1 MILAAIVPESAHA
14 GLRAAARPVES
25 PRSPIAAPRAPNR
38 LPEPS
43 APPAPPSH
51 RRAALFLLFTVSGF
65 AGLIYESIWSH
76 YLKLFLGHA
85 AYAQTLVLALFM
97 GGMAA
102 GSWAASRLSRRWGN
116 LLRGYAIVEALIG
129 LAALAFHPLFVAAT
143 DAAYESILPSLGGN
157 GAAAAFKWTLAGLMI
172 LPQSIALGMT
182 FPLMSAGLLRRHPER
197 PGEALALLY
206 FTNSLGAAIGV
217 LVSGFVLV
225 DALGLPGTIRAAGMV
240 NLALAA
246 LVWAIASG
254 RDPAPEGAVA
264 ATLARRVATRSGGDA
279 PWRLMLAVA
288 FLTGT
293 ASFIYEIGWIRM
305 LTLVLGAATHSFEL
319 MLSAF
324 ILGLALGG
332 LWIRRR
338 IDRAAEPLRF
348 LGIVQVAMGLAAL
361 ATLPVYSTVFDL
373 MQLVIHGTA
382 KTDAGYGMFLIAS
395 HGIALAVMLP
405 ATFCAGMTLPL
416 ITFALLGAGHGER
429 SIGAVY
435 AANTLGSIVGVV
447 LAAHV
452 GMPLVGLKG
461 LIVAGALVD
470 VGLGLVLLWRLAIA
484 GVVQRGAGAHGDG
497 AGLPAGLTL
506 GATLVSAIAFALVVF
521 TVSLDPYRMASGV
534 FRRGDLYTA
543 ADAEIRYYRDG
554 KTTSVSLMQF
564 REGLSLRTNGK
575 SDGAVNLEEGAR
587 ISDEVTMVLT
597 AALPLAIKPDAKR
610 AAIVGIGTGLTTHTM
625 LAAPNL
631 ERVDTIEIEPAMAEA
646 SRSFAARNANA
657 FADPRS
663 RIVFDDAKTW
673 FSTHNERYDIIVSE
687 PSNPWVSGVSS
698 LFTTEF
704 YRHVRRYL
712 NPGGVMVQWFQLYE
726 IDVSLVASVL
736 RALAENFPDYAI
748 YAATDSDLLIVAG
761 DAETLARPLHDV
773 FQMPGVA
780 AELRTVHVQRIG
792 DLDVRRLGGKAS
804 LHPLFLSY
812 GVPANSDYYPYL
824 DLNASRHRFLQTGA
838 GEVTRIGSGG
848 VPLVGMLESR
858 RHVVRP
864 LSYDGDDFLERIE
877 LARRARY
884 ARDFYLANE
893 RPLPVG
899 IPADLEKNL
908 ELSKMRG
915 LDCIDAKSFDI
926 WVQSLFQVAR
936 TVNSALDAAEADA
949 IWSRFEGSPCF
960 RRLEPDDRAWVALF
974 RAVGR
979 RDAAAMAT
987 HADGLL
993 AQGRELTST
1002 HKQFLLRASLAGNI
1016 ARGELDRAQAA
1027 WDRHSPDA
1035 ARVGLD
1041 LDLRLLRAYLA
1052 VAKAAA
1058 PRHGS

>member
-1 MILAAIVPESAHA
+1 LSAT
-14 GLRAAARPVES
+14 P
-25 PRSPIAAPRAPNR
+25 
-38 LPEPS
+38 
-43 APPAPPSH
+43 APPAVASS
-51 RRAALFLLFTVSGF
+51 RRALLFLLFTVSGF

-97 GGMAA
+97 GGMAV
-102 GSWAASRLSRRWGN
+102 GSWAASRLSRRWRN

-129 LAALAFHPLFVAAT
+129 VAALVFHQAFVAAT
-143 DAAYESILPSLGGN
+143 DASYESILPALGSDT
-157 GAAAAFKWTLAGLMI
+157 AAATFKWALAGLMI

-206 FTNSLGAAIGV
+206 FSNSLGAAIGV
-217 LVSGFVLV
+217 LASGFVLIE
-225 DALGLPGTIRAAGMV
+225 ALGLPGTIRVAGV
-240 NLALAA
+240 INLVLAA
-246 LVWAIASG
+246 VVWLIAPG
-254 RDPAPEGAVA
+254 RDPEPERVAA
-264 ATLARRVATRSGGDA
+264 ATLARRVESRSGGDA

-288 FLTGT
+288 FLTGA

-332 LWIRRR
+332 LWVRSR
-338 IDRAAEPLRF
+338 IDRTAEPLRF
-348 LGIVQVAMGLAAL
+348 LGIVQVAMGLLAL
-361 ATLPVYSTVFDL
+361 ATLPLYGSAFDL

-382 KTDAGYGMFLIAS
+382 KTEAGYGIFLIAS

-416 ITFALLGAGHGER
+416 ITYALLGAGHGER

-435 AANTLGSIVGVV
+435 AANTLGSITGVV

-452 GMPLVGLKG
+452 GMPLLGLKG
-461 LIVAGALVD
+461 LIVAGGLID
-470 VGLGLVLLWRLAIA
+470 IGLGLVLLWRLAIA
-484 GVVQRGAGAHGDG
+484 GVLQRGAAAHGSG
-497 AGLPAGLTL
+497 GGLPAGLTL
-506 GATLVSAIAFALVVF
+506 GATLVSAVVLAIVAFG
-521 TVSLDPYRMASGV
+521 VSLDPYRMSSGV

-543 ADAEIRYYRDG
+543 QDAELKYYRDG

-575 SDGAVNLEEGAR
+575 SDGAINLQEGAR

-597 AALPLAIKPDAKR
+597 AAIPLAHKPDAKR
-610 AAIVGIGTGLTTHTM
+610 AAIIGIGTGLTTHTM
-625 LAAPNL
+625 LAATTL

-663 RIVFDDAKTW
+663 RIVFDDAKTY

-761 DAETLARPLHDV
+761 DAETLARPLADV

-780 AELRTVHVQRIG
+780 AELRKVHVQRIG
-792 DLDVRRLGGKAS
+792 DLDVRRLGGRAS

-812 GVPANSDYYPYL
+812 GVPANSDYAPYL
-824 DLNASRHRFLQTGA
+824 DLNAVKHRFLQTGA
-838 GEVTRIGSGG
+838 GELTRIGTGG
-848 VPLVGMLESR
+848 VPLVAMLESR
-858 RHVVRP
+858 KRTVRP

-884 ARDFYLANE
+884 ARDFYVAAE
-893 RPLPVG
+893 RPLPIG
-899 IPADLEKNL
+899 IPTDLEKNL
-908 ELSKMRG
+908 ELSKVRG
-915 LDCIDAKSFDI
+915 LDCIDAKSFDV

-936 TVNSALDAAEADA
+936 TVNPALEPADADA
-949 IWSRFEGSPCF
+949 IWSRFEGAPCYK
-960 RRLEPDDRAWVALF
+960 RLERDERTWVALF

-979 RDAAAMAT
+979 RDATAMAT
-987 HADGLL
+987 HADTLL

-1016 ARGELDRAQAA
+1016 VTGQLDRAQGA
-1027 WDRHSPDA
+1027 WDKHSPDA
-1035 ARVGLD
+1035 ARTGID

-1052 VAKAAA
+1052 VAKGA
-1058 PRHGS
+1058 PPRGS

>member
-1 MILAAIVPESAHA
+1 LSATPLSPAASSYRR
-14 GLRAAARPVES
+14 GL
-25 PRSPIAAPRAPNR
+25 
-38 LPEPS
+38 
-43 APPAPPSH
+43 
-51 RRAALFLLFTVSGF
+51 LFLLFTVSGF

-97 GGMAA
+97 GGMAL
-102 GSWAASRLSRRWGN
+102 GSWAASRLSRRWRN
-116 LLRGYAIVEALIG
+116 LLRGYAVVEALIG
-129 LAALAFHPLFVAAT
+129 VAALAFHPAFVAAT
-143 DAAYESILPSLGGN
+143 DAAYESVLPALGSDL
-157 GAAAAFKWTLAGLMI
+157 AAGTFKWTLAALMI
-172 LPQSIALGMT
+172 LPQSVALGMT

-217 LVSGFVLV
+217 LASGFVMIEH
-225 DALGLPGTIRAAGMV
+225 LGLPGTIRVAGAINLVLAAV
-240 NLALAA
+240 VWALAP
-246 LVWAIASG
+246 G
-254 RDPAPEGAVA
+254 RDPEPERVAA
-264 ATLARRVATRSGGDA
+264 ATLARRVGSRSGGDA

-288 FLTGT
+288 FLTGA

-332 LWIRRR
+332 LWVRSR
-338 IDRAAEPLRF
+338 IDRTAEPLRF
-348 LGIVQVAMGLAAL
+348 LGVVQVAMGLLAL
-361 ATLPVYSTVFDL
+361 ATLPLYGSLFDL
-373 MQLVIHGTA
+373 MQLVIRGTA

-395 HGIALAVMLP
+395 HGIAVAVMLP

-416 ITFALLGAGHGER
+416 ITYALLGAGHGER

-435 AANTLGSIVGVV
+435 AANTLGSITGVV

-452 GMPLVGLKG
+452 GMPLLGLKG
-461 LIVAGALVD
+461 LIVAGALID
-470 VGLGLVLLWRLAIA
+470 VGLGLVLLWRLAVA
-484 GVVQRGAGAHGDG
+484 GVVRRGAAASGTG

-506 GATLVSAIAFALVVF
+506 GATAIAVLALAVVAF
-521 TVSLDPYRMASGV
+521 GVSLDPYKMASGV

-543 ADAEIRYYRDG
+543 QDAELKYYRDG

-575 SDGAVNLEEGAR
+575 SDGAINLEDGAR

-597 AALPLAIKPDAKR
+597 AAIPLAHKPDAKR
-610 AAIVGIGTGLTTHTM
+610 AAIIGIGTGLTTHTM
-625 LAAPNL
+625 LGAATL

-646 SRSFAARNANA
+646 SRGFAARNASA

-663 RIVFDDAKTW
+663 RIVFDDAKTY

-726 IDVSLVASVL
+726 IDISLVASVL

-761 DAETLARPLHDV
+761 DTETLARPLADV

-780 AELRTVHVQRIG
+780 AELRKVHVQRIG

-812 GVPANSDYYPYL
+812 AVPANSDYAPYL
-824 DLNASRHRFLQTGA
+824 DLNAARHRFLQTGA
-838 GEVTRIGSGG
+838 GEMTRIGAGG
-848 VPLVGMLESR
+848 VPVVAMLESR
-858 RHVVRP
+858 KPAIRP
-864 LSYDGDDFLERIE
+864 LSYDGEDFLERIE

-884 ARDFYLANE
+884 ARDFYLAAE
-893 RPLPVG
+893 RPLPLA

-915 LDCIDAKSFDI
+915 LDCVDAKSFDV

-936 TVNSALDAAEADA
+936 TVNSVLDPAEADA
-949 IWSRFEGSPCF
+949 IWARFEAAPCF
-960 RRLEPDDRAWVALF
+960 KRLDQDDRAWVSLF

-987 HADGLL
+987 HADALL

-1016 ARGELDRAQAA
+1016 VTGQLDRAQGA
-1027 WDRHSPDA
+1027 WDKHSPDA
-1035 ARVGLD
+1035 LRTGID

-1052 VAKAAA
+1052 VAKAAG
-1058 PRHGS
+1058 PQRGS